1 MPAMSLSGDE
11 LDGAPPRFEVPSGP
25 LGVLRLDQVERSER
39 LRALEGNGPTMA
51 DLYLDAAS
59 RLDNC
64 TSEARLAVLA
74 HCVREI
80 LNRLPGV
87 MGHTFENIRGVQAGA
102 LKKLT
107 AAVDA
112 HLGAA
117 AGVEGQDDEGRA
129 HTARAVEEAA
139 IEVVQ
144 SHRRGQGENAKR
156 SRALVAGRAT
166 ASRALEPSDAAVG
179 VVTRV
184 RKFFTGRAHIAEKPR
199 QMPETDDIRRHFELV
214 ELALDLGLA
223 QFWTGHQKM
232 SAVRLRANHTSPGA
246 DGRPTWSAPSDR
258 DLDELTLALQSPTN
272 ARAFFD
278 ELLNPD
284 WFMPL
289 RDKNLIKAPDAPNP
303 VETGGVTFPVWP
315 EGGYL
320 VRIAAER
327 PEDVTHF
334 FLEVDL
340 VGNGLAARQLVDA
353 AIALPVESA
362 IRLTDLVIAAA
373 REDGGWLNPERLVAF
388 AERLGQAS
396 SKTAMEQLVLTLF
409 GAPSELDD
417 YWYKEL
423 LPRAAETL
431 KLALGPAAVAVL
443 ADLLHDHMAA
453 DERDQSRGWRAEI
466 AHSREDY
473 IFEVGNAL
481 VDATRDV
488 SLALVRAHPDSLQ
501 AVVDALLVPAVRTG
515 ASTRIAMMVV
525 AEAIRVGNASAAV
538 IGQALLLDPAHL
550 AWEYQPEYS
559 DLGRLVLAGADQGVA
574 DAWFAIV
581 ESDPELAN
589 ADEETVYGIA
599 ARFSEVDA
607 SDVTDEHVERYRRW
621 RVRDHLALMEESLSA
636 ALAARLVALDEE
648 FGARPPRGPWGP
660 TVTSFV
666 GPTSPKTADELEAMT
681 DDELMDFLQEWEAPD
696 AASFGPSPEGL
707 GRQLGVLTERRPERL
722 CALADRIVG
731 LAPTYLR
738 NIVQGWEK
746 AVRAGGATMDWEQA
760 LGVGLFAAQQPDE
773 GDIRY
778 DFGEDVGWRATHQAV
793 ASLLDASL
801 RLAPATAPG
810 AGLRETIWSI
820 IVLLAQSPDPS
831 PAREATGGMD
841 AETTS
846 INPVRPYAVT
856 AAVMYLW
863 WLVQVGLI
871 TRAGDPDDTAPEVW
885 ELLTRHLDPQIDP
898 SPATRASL
906 GTLFPFLASVSPSW
920 ARSSADLLFG
930 SGGSEAD
937 ALRAD
942 AAWAAYVRRTDPNPL
957 MLELIGGTY
966 RERLQR
972 HSSAE
977 DTKSRES
984 AASRTAEHVLLLF
997 TNGHVELDSD
1007 DQLIAMLFNSYGPQ
1021 ELGQVLGHLGW
1032 LLSRYKGALR
1042 ADQVERLQKLWEWRR
1057 QVVDDGGD
1065 PAEFAGFGWWFRSA
1079 AFPMQWAASQ
1089 LSHAVCN
1096 GARID
1101 GAAEIVKV
1109 LAEHAREVTS
1119 DALTVLESAIDTRE
1133 PWEAHWVGANS
1144 APIIAAG
1151 LDSDD
1156 ASVRSRANRVL
1167 QTLGASGLITL
1178 LDEVNALRSGSP
1190 ENPEDSTAPE
1200 GSA

>member
-1 MPAMSLSGDE
+1 MSLGDDD
-11 LDGAPPRFEVPSGP
+11 LGGGPPRFEPPGGP
-25 LGVLRLDQVERSER
+25 LGALRPDQVERWER

-59 RLDNC
+59 RLDSC

-102 LKKLT
+102 LEKLT

-112 HLGAA
+112 HLGQA
-117 AGVEGQDDEGRA
+117 AGAEGPDEEDRA
-129 HTARAVEEAA
+129 RTARAVEEAA

-144 SHRRGQGENAKR
+144 SHRRGQGENARR

-166 ASRALEPSDAAVG
+166 ESRTHEPSDAAVG
-179 VVTRV
+179 VVTKV
-184 RKFFTGRAHIAEKPR
+184 RKYFTGRAHIAEKPR
-199 QMPETDDIRRHFELV
+199 QMPEMDDIRRHFELV
-214 ELALDLGLA
+214 ELALDLGLS
-223 QFWTGHQKM
+223 QFWTGHQTM
-232 SAVRLRANHTSPGA
+232 SAVRLRANRNSPGT
-246 DGRPTWSAPSDR
+246 DGRSTWSAPSDR
-258 DLDELTLALQSPTN
+258 DLDELALALQSPTN

-278 ELLNPD
+278 ELLNPA
-284 WFMPL
+284 WFKPL
-289 RDKNLIKAPDAPNP
+289 RGKNLIKAPDAPIP

-315 EGGYL
+315 EGAYL
-320 VRIAAER
+320 VRIAPER
-327 PEDVTHF
+327 PEDVTRL

-353 AIALPVESA
+353 AIALPVDSA

-373 REDGGWLNPERLVAF
+373 REDGGWLNPERLVAL
-388 AERLGQAS
+388 AERLRQAS
-396 SKTAMEQLVLTLF
+396 SKAAMERLVSTLF
-409 GAPSELDD
+409 GAPSALDD

-423 LPRAAETL
+423 LPRAAKTL
-431 KLALGPAAVAVL
+431 KLALGPTAVAVL
-443 ADLLHDHMAA
+443 ADFLHDHTAA
-453 DERDQSRGWRAEI
+453 EERDESRGWRAEI

-488 SLALVRAHPDSLQ
+488 SLALVRAHPDSLR
-501 AVVDALLVPAVRTG
+501 AVVDALLAPAVRTG
-515 ASTRIAMMVV
+515 ASVRIAMMVV
-525 AEAIRVGNASAAV
+525 AEAIRVGNPSAAD

-559 DLGRLVLAGADQGVA
+559 DLGRLVLAGADQEVA

-581 ESDPELAN
+581 ESDPEFAS
-589 ADEETVYGIA
+589 ADEERVHDIA

-607 SDVTDEHVERYRRW
+607 SDVTEEHVARYRRW
-621 RVRDHLALMEESLSA
+621 RQREHLALMEESLSA
-636 ALAARLVALDEE
+636 DLAARLAALDEE

-666 GPTSPKTADELEAMT
+666 GPTSPKTTDELEAMT
-681 DDELMDFLQEWEAPD
+681 DDKLMDFLKEWEAPD
-696 AASFGPSPEGL
+696 AVAFGPSPEGL
-707 GRQLGVLTERRPERL
+707 GRQLGVLAERRPERL
-722 CALADRIVG
+722 CALADQIVE

-738 NIVQGWEK
+738 NIAQGWEK
-746 AVRAGGATMDWEQA
+746 AVRAGGATMDWERVLA
-760 LGVGLFAAQQPDE
+760 VLLFAAQQPDE
-773 GDIRY
+773 GDRRY

-801 RLAPATAPG
+801 RLAPGTAPD
-810 AGLRETIWSI
+810 AELRETIWSI

-831 PAREATGGMD
+831 PAREATGDMD
-841 AETTS
+841 AEMTS
-846 INPVRPYAVT
+846 INSVRPYAIT

-871 TRAGDPDDTAPEVW
+871 TRGGDPDDTAPEVW
-885 ELLTRHLDPQIDP
+885 ELLTRHLDSQFDP
-898 SPATRASL
+898 SPAIRASL

-920 ARSSADLLFG
+920 ARDSVDLLFG
-930 SGGSEAD
+930 SGGRQAD
-937 ALRAD
+937 AVRAD
-942 AAWAAYVRRTDPNPL
+942 VAWAAYVRRNNPNPL
-957 MLELIGGTY
+957 MLELLAGSY

-972 HSSAE
+972 YPSDE

-984 AASRTAEHVLLLF
+984 AASRTAEHVLLLYI
-997 TNGHVELDSD
+997 NGHIELDSD
-1007 DQLIAMLFNSYGPQ
+1007 DQLIAVLFSSYGPQ
-1021 ELGQVLGHLGW
+1021 ELGQALGHLGW
-1032 LLSRYKGALR
+1032 LLSPNRGAPS

-1057 QVVDDGGD
+1057 QTVDAGGD
-1065 PAEFAGFGWWFRSA
+1065 PAELAGFGWWFRSGV
-1079 AFPMQWAASQ
+1079 FPMEWAASQ
-1089 LSHAVCN
+1089 LAHAASN

-1101 GAAEIVKV
+1101 GAAEIIKA

-1119 DALTVLESAIDTRE
+1119 DAVTVLTSVIDTRE
-1133 PWEAHWVGANS
+1133 PWEAHWVGTNA

-1156 ASVRSRANRVL
+1156 PSVKSRANQVL
-1167 QTLGASGLITL
+1167 QTLGASGLISL
-1178 LDEVNALRSGSP
+1178 LDEVNALRSGGLK
-1190 ENPEDSTAPE
+1190 NPEDPAAPD